1 MKYIT
6 LLIGLL
12 VAGCTT
18 IPVKELTAEEKEVVG
33 GYQSKYNGNT
43 FKYIFMENGRGEWFL
58 DGKKEQ
64 EFKWKIINGEIHAED
79 DDIYIY
85 RINDDLSITYIA
97 IIRDGKRDDSIK
109 FADITFKKI
118 K

>member
-18 IPVKELTAEEKEVVG
+18 IPVKEQTAEEKEVVG

-43 FKYIFMENGRGEWFL
+43 LKYIFKENGRGEWFL

-85 RINDDLSITYIA
+85 RINDDLSITYIG